1 MSSEKNEHANMTN
14 VELDALNQFHIDVE
28 KRFSDVLP
36 PKLQEFHLKNCK
48 VLPDRVNILDNLPR
62 HGVCAEIGTQ
72 TGVFAKEI
80 LKRMQP
86 KKMHIVDISFT
97 VFENDYFKPFV
108 DEGSVQL
115 HEGDSSTIL
124 KSFPDEY
131 FDMIYID
138 GDHSYE
144 GITKDLKEAIN
155 KIKKNGYIVC
165 NDYTIFSAC
174 ELITYG
180 TCRAI
185 NEAVIEHNLELV
197 YFALHTYGYHDVAL
211 RFI

>member
-1 MSSEKNEHANMTN
+1 MSNEDTNMSN
-14 VELDALNQFHIDVE
+14 VERAALDQFHIDVE
-28 KRFSDVLP
+28 ERFRDVLP

-48 VLPDRVNILDNLPR
+48 VLPDRVNILDNLPQ

-80 LKRMQP
+80 LNRMQP
-86 KKMHIVDISFT
+86 QKMHIVDISFT
-97 VFENDYFKPFV
+97 LFEFDYFKPLV
-108 DEGSVQL
+108 DEGRVQL

-124 KSFPDEY
+124 ESFPDEY
-131 FDMIYID
+131 FDMIYVD
-138 GDHSYE
+138 EDHSYE
-144 GITKDLKEAIN
+144 GVAKDLNEAVK

-185 NEAVIEHNLELV
+185 NEAVIKHNFELV
-197 YFALHTYGYHDVAL
+197 YFGLHTYGYHDVAL